1 MQVDEAQNLDQGNGK
16 SCDTCERLGSN
27 LPVRIGVGLKGSVK
41 ECPVHLTKDYPELPD
56 FLVYTLRIL
65 ETGYL
70 YIYGANWENDHFGQG
85 KDYPLRAYTVSNNG
99 SLTAIS
105 LDILEEHED
114 VEKTHLECFENQVGV
129 KSQGYLDV
137 AARALI
143 LDTYM
148 MGSSEFGIIYSR
160 HQFSKEIIEKKASV
174 DKTLFLNVTDSNQQ
188 HSKRLDKNNIKF
200 IDDLSNNN
208 FQESYKWVKDR
219 DITDKNNFIRNREKT
234 FKALSSYFDDP
245 PGGSES
251 YYVYPIIVLDDPV
264 GMLKD
269 IGQIMRYLKEKYNDD
284 NDKNLFMDAKFSE
297 IQFGVQTAC
306 EAGAYFEI
314 EDYTKRGISANYKK
328 GLRPDEMIYGLQGN
342 KFKINTDKF
351 TTKELNEMFEDESFD
366 LLDILTED
374 SKKLFISS
382 IAEKREE
389 NFKKQWEEYLKVV
402 DNNKYDSWI
411 SSNLYQNLSSK
422 IDSLSNLYIKF
433 YESDMLF
440 NYMNEYFDKENIELY
455 GEYFNILNIIIGDS
469 AVYPKIS
476 EFFYNHLKSKSITD
490 RNYCLRSLCYNNEKL
505 KNYIESNKANL
516 KIDNTFDFLINAGTN
531 IPQNSGVYFGY
542 SQVVDEYDAIIL
554 RSLKNSPS
562 HAVMSE
568 KLHAQLALIFN
579 EAGSDLKNYPVAFG
593 TQVFNEQKF
602 IRLSWTGPASKM
614 TSEVITT
621 LQNSG
626 FTGNKN
632 QDSRISGLQSK
643 LDRIR
648 AEMNL
653 KNPSQII
660 KFEAILDKEL
670 YYSSRGSKV
679 VKRASNSV
687 FDYKFYKDF
696 MNSQISSF
704 QPKNNRAL
712 ALGVFGSALQCI
724 SIAKA
729 YNALFESN
737 GSLES
742 HIHVQAQ
749 AFAQPLILIGSIMDY
764 VQRQLQ
770 TRSSIPNVN
779 KNVFGVIGQSR
790 FDTVRNLARFGLY
803 GGATIFAALEFK
815 NAWISFNRNN
825 KTSMVFDGAFGIS
838 LIASTYLL
846 RKGTTF
852 MSARLLGLGA
862 TGWGVALIIVGFGV
876 DYYADYNRR
885 QQLRKWLKESTWG
898 TSNAGLS
905 LDDLE
910 KNYIL
915 AVEEVSGSD
924 YKW

>member
-1 MQVDEAQNLDQGNGK
+1 MNSYDEKEELSQGIGLQHR
-16 SCDTCERLGSN
+16 CDTCERFGED
-27 LPVRIGVGLKGSVK
+27 LPVRIGIGLKGDVE
-41 ECPVHLTKDYPELPD
+41 ECPKNLTQDYPQLPS

-70 YIYGANWENDHFGQG
+70 YIYGENWSFDHFGQG
-85 KDYPLRAYTVSNNG
+85 KDYPLRAYSVSNNG
-99 SLTAIS
+99 ALTAIP
-105 LDILEEHED
+105 LDSVEEHED
-114 VEKTHLECFENQVGV
+114 VEKTHLECFESQKGV
-129 KSQGYLDV
+129 KSKGYSNTTAKALVLDV
-137 AARALI
+137 YSGA
-143 LDTYM
+143 
-148 MGSSEFGIIYSR
+148 ENFGIIYSR
-160 HQFSKEIIEKKASV
+160 HQFSKEIIEKSASK
-174 DKTLFLNVTDSNQQ
+174 DKSIFLNV
-188 HSKRLDKNNIKF
+188 SKASSEHKRRLSKSQINL
-200 IDDLSNNN
+200 IDDLKSTD
-208 FQESYKWVKDR
+208 FEKTHAWIKDR
-219 DITDKNNFIRNREKT
+219 DITNKNNFIRNRKNTLDSLIE
-234 FKALSSYFDDP
+234 YFENDT
-245 PGGSES
+245 ENRKRF
-251 YYVYPIIVLDDPV
+251 PIIVLDDPV
-264 GMLKD
+264 GILKD

-351 TTKELNEMFEDESFD
+351 TTKELNEMFKDESFD

-382 IAEKREE
+382 IAEKRDED
-389 NFKKQWEEYLKVV
+389 FKKQWGKYLKVV
-402 DNNKYDSWI
+402 DNNKYDSWVL
-411 SSNLYQNLSSK
+411 SNSYQKLSYN
-422 IDSLSNLYIKF
+422 IDILSNLYIKF

-440 NYMNEYFDKENIELY
+440 NYMNKYFDKENIELY

-476 EFFYNHLKSKSITD
+476 EFFYNQLKSKSIAD

-505 KNYIESNKANL
+505 KNHIESNKENL

-648 AEMNL
+648 VEMNL

-660 KFEAILDKEL
+660 KFEAILNKEL

-679 VKRASNSV
+679 AKRASNSV

-742 HIHVQAQ
+742 HIHAQAQ

-803 GGATIFAALEFK
+803 GGATVFAALEFK
-815 NAWISFNRNN
+815 NAWVSFNRNN
-825 KTSMVFDGAFGIS
+825 LFSSGLDATYALS
-838 LIASTYLL
+838 LIGSTYLL
-846 RKGTTF
+846 RKGTGY
-852 MSARLLGLGA
+852 MSARILGLGS
-862 TGWGVALIIVGFGV
+862 TGWGILLILVGFGI

-885 QQLRKWLKESTWG
+885 QQLRVWLKESAWG

-905 LDDLE
+905 LDNLE

-915 AVEEVSGSD
+915 AVEEVSGTD